1 MNKVILKGRLARDV
15 DLRTTTSGKSVAQTS
30 IAVNRWGKDQGA
42 DFIPLVIW
50 GQRAEAF
57 SRYLSKGRE
66 VLVEGRMQVR
76 NYDDNNG
83 NKRYVTEVIVDDFE
97 FCGSRNDTGNGG
109 NGAYGN
115 NAGGNFGGG
124 NSFAGNSGFDNG
136 GSQGGNAPFGSTG
149 GFGGDVADEDI
160 PF

>member
-15 DLRTTTSGKSVAQTS
+15 DLRTTTSGKSVAQVS

-50 GQRAEAF
+50 GQQAETFA
-57 SRYLSKGRE
+57 RYLFKGRE

-76 NYDDNNG
+76 SYDDKTG
-83 NKRYVTEVIVDDFE
+83 NKRYVTEVIVENFE
-97 FCGSRNDTGNGG
+97 FCGSRNDAGNGG
-109 NGAYGN
+109 NDG
-115 NAGGNFGGG
+115 FGGG
-124 NSFAGNSGFDNG
+124 NDGFAGNSHAG
-136 GSQGGNAPFGSTG
+136 GQQSNNAPFAGNDNFGSMP
-149 GFGGDVADEDI
+149 DDSDI

>member
-15 DLRTTTSGKSVAQTS
+15 DLRTTTTGKSVAQAT
-30 IAVNRWGKDQGA
+30 IAVNRRGKDQGA

-50 GQRAEAF
+50 AQQAETFA
-57 SRYLSKGRE
+57 RYLSKGRE

-83 NKRYVTEVIVDDFE
+83 NKRYVTEVVVENFE
-97 FCGSRNDTGNGG
+97 FCGSRNDGGSGHDGSSGGYGNGFAG
-109 NGAYGN
+109 NGAG
-115 NAGGNFGGG
+115 
-124 NSFAGNSGFDNG
+124 
-136 GSQGGNAPFGSTG
+136 QGGNAPFSSSD
-149 GFGGDVADEDI
+149 GFGNNNVEEEDI

>member
-15 DLRTTTSGKSVAQTS
+15 DLRTTTSGKSVAQVS

-50 GQRAEAF
+50 GQQAENFA
-57 SRYLSKGRE
+57 RYLFKGRE

-76 NYDDNNG
+76 SYDDKTG
-83 NKRYVTEVIVDDFE
+83 NKRYVTEVVVENFE
-97 FCGSRNDTGNGG
+97 FCGSRNDAGNGG
-109 NGAYGN
+109 NDGFS
-115 NAGGNFGGG
+115 GGNDGF
-124 NSFAGNSGFDNG
+124 SGSSHA
-136 GSQGGNAPFGSTG
+136 GSQNNNAPFAGSEN
-149 GFGGDVADEDI
+149 FGNMPDDSDI